1 MNTISNFMFN
11 NLGRIDSDTTDKSQ
25 HNLQNIRFA
34 NYQLSS
40 YFSETLSNSHIQFAT
55 SQLGMMVDGSIGAA
69 GFSPAIVDTDSSL
82 IINKEQERS
91 LDKLVLSQR
100 PFLTVP
106 YLGRG
111 SCDPSLESKLQQGEI
126 VSDKKSVS
134 TIMNKSFMGYT
145 LYPTDDNMTNHV
157 NNPSFTVEE
166 AALDG
171 WVRGG
176 SSTRDIYTDA
186 NFSKNSRPTDRSY

>member
-11 NLGRIDSDTTDKSQ
+11 NLGRIDSDSTDKSQ

-111 SCDPSLESKLQQGEI
+111 SCDPSIESKLQQGEI

>member
-1 MNTISNFMFN
+1 MSTMSNFMFN
-11 NLGRIDSDTTDKSQ
+11 NLGRIDADSTDKSQ
-25 HNLQNIRFA
+25 HNLQNVRFA

-69 GFSPAIVDTDSSL
+69 GFSPSIVDTDSAL

-91 LDKLVLSQR
+91 LDKLVLAQR

-111 SCDPSLESKLQQGEI
+111 SCDPSLESQLQQGEN

-145 LYPTDDNMTNHV
+145 LYPTDDNMINHV
-157 NNPSFTVEE
+157 NNPAYTVEE
-166 AALDG
+166 AALGG

-186 NFSKNSRPTDRSY
+186 NFSKNSRPTDRAY

>member
-1 MNTISNFMFN
+1 MATMSNFMFN
-11 NLGRIDSDTTDKSQ
+11 NLGQITADATDKSQ
-25 HNLQNIRFA
+25 HNLQNVRFA

-69 GFSPAIVDTDSSL
+69 GISPAIIDKDSQL
-82 IINKEQERS
+82 IINKQQERS
-91 LDKLVLSQR
+91 LEKLNLSQR

-111 SCDPSLESKLQQGEI
+111 SCDPSLESQLQQGEN

-145 LYPTDDNMTNHV
+145 LYPTDSNMDNHV
-157 NNPSFTVEE
+157 NNPAFTVEE
-166 AALDG
+166 SALGG

>member
-1 MNTISNFMFN
+1 MFN

>member
-1 MNTISNFMFN
+1 MFN
-11 NLGRIDSDTTDKSQ
+11 NLGRIDSDSTDKSQ

>member
-11 NLGRIDSDTTDKSQ
+11 NLGRIDSDSTDKSQ

>member
-1 MNTISNFMFN
+1 MTTMSNFMFN
-11 NLGRIDSDTTDKSQ
+11 NLGRIDADATDKSQ

-82 IINKEQERS
+82 IINKEQARS

-111 SCDPSLESKLQQGEI
+111 SCDPSLESKLQQGEV

-145 LYPTDDNMTNHV
+145 LYPTDDNMINHV
-157 NNPSFTVEE
+157 NDPKFTVEE
-166 AALDG
+166 AALGG

-176 SSTRDIYTDA
+176 SSTRDIYTDS

>member
-11 NLGRIDSDTTDKSQ
+11 NLGRIDSDSTDKSQ

-55 SQLGMMVDGSIGAA
+55 SQLGIMVDGSIGAA